1 MLWGRA
7 RMAQALATSIRR
19 VELLRRD
26 YPKGKTQCCMFPVL
40 VVGDKSMW
48 ENLPTCYWVLP
59 LFSTWF
65 LLLWGWFLVGRR
77 AYEKASETVWED
89 LLLARSSGLF
99 FANHHV
105 ATEAPTSTHKLGYGC
120 TAVRTILTQTPACLV
135 AKPNA
140 TWPLVGSQHLH
151 AGSSLSPALSI
162 SPQGLLRTERNNS
175 YASYCKTCV
184 WPNFSQSHLGLLLLG
199 NFIFCSSHRSIRRS
213 A

>member
-99 FANHHV
+99 FTTIMLLQKHPHQPISLGMGAQQF
-105 ATEAPTSTHKLGYGC
+105 APS
-120 TAVRTILTQTPACLV
+120 
-135 AKPNA
+135 
-140 TWPLVGSQHLH
+140 
-151 AGSSLSPALSI
+151 
-162 SPQGLLRTERNNS
+162 
-175 YASYCKTCV
+175 
-184 WPNFSQSHLGLLLLG
+184 
-199 NFIFCSSHRSIRRS
+199 
-213 A
+213 